1 MGQRPMYGP
10 RTTAGPAHGAQ
21 AAPGRA
27 TSWAR
32 LALAMRGE
40 PPPFDKH
47 GPGWPM
53 RWRWWG
59 LGTLATSPKTCHPPP
74 PTHHQSKRGAADAA
88 PLLFWLFCVVSCF
101 ICYPTP
107 RPANI
112 HAKQPTPL
120 MVIIIKINIT
130 KPISATSK
138 PPQ

>member
-1 MGQRPMYGP
+1 MKQRGALATAPALAREGWPWGMGQRPMSGP

-53 RWRWWG
+53 RWRWQPR
-59 LGTLATSPKTCHPPP
+59 A
-74 PTHHQSKRGAADAA
+74 PTAG
-88 PLLFWLFCVVSCF
+88 
-101 ICYPTP
+101 PTP
-107 RPANI
+107 CTN
-112 HAKQPTPL
+112 
-120 MVIIIKINIT
+120 
-130 KPISATSK
+130 
-138 PPQ
+138 

>member
-1 MGQRPMYGP
+1 MIVASGGRWPRHRRWTCEGWPWGMGQRPMYGP

-53 RWRWWG
+53 RWPYPLHQLTEPRKTRLHRWG
-59 LGTLATSPKTCHPPP
+59 LSA
-74 PTHHQSKRGAADAA
+74 RW
-88 PLLFWLFCVVSCF
+88 FSC
-101 ICYPTP
+101 
-107 RPANI
+107 N
-112 HAKQPTPL
+112 
-120 MVIIIKINIT
+120 
-130 KPISATSK
+130 
-138 PPQ
+138 PQFSHCLGC

>member
-1 MGQRPMYGP
+1 MIVASGGRWPRHRRWTCEGWPWGMGQRPMYGP

-53 RWRWWG
+53 RWRWQPR
-59 LGTLATSPKTCHPPP
+59 A
-74 PTHHQSKRGAADAA
+74 PTAG
-88 PLLFWLFCVVSCF
+88 
-101 ICYPTP
+101 PTP
-107 RPANI
+107 CTN
-112 HAKQPTPL
+112 
-120 MVIIIKINIT
+120 
-130 KPISATSK
+130 
-138 PPQ
+138 